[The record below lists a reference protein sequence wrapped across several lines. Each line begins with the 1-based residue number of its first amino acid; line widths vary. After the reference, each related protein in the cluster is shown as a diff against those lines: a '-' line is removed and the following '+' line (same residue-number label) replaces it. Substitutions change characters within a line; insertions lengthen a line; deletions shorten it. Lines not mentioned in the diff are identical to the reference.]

1 MTRPIQQNIYTMA
14 EIDNQLTLRDSP
26 FLRVHC
32 GEGMERVAIQ
42 TSHMEVRLSELS
54 PEWAES
60 KWRYIRETDEWI
72 PLFTFAGTLEEQAA
86 LVDAY
91 EVPVEKRLFK
101 DEREF
106 MVTPKG
112 HPWNE

>member
-1 MTRPIQQNIYTMA
+1 MTHPIRGRTYTMA

-26 FLRVHC
+26 FLRVNC
-32 GEGMERVAIQ
+32 GEGMERIAIQ

-60 KWRYIRETDEWI
+60 KWTYDRETDEWI
-72 PLFTFAGTLEEQAA
+72 PLFTFAGTLEEQSV
-86 LVDAY
+86 LVDAF
-91 EVPVEKRLFK
+91 EVPVEKRLFR

-112 HPWNE
+112 FPWN